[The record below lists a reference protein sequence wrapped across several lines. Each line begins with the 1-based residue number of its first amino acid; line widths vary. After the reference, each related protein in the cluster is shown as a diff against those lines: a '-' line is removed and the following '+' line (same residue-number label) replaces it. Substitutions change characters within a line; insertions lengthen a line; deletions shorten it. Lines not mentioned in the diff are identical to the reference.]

1 MSVRAMTLSHLNP
14 VLAHIHRELGIP
26 ADYEQ
31 RTGLQRF
38 DEVSLSNLIVAQLD
52 HAGRPL
58 VLTKSAGEA
67 WVAMRSA
74 ADKDGVSLQP
84 FSGFRSY
91 VYQQGLFQAKIAKG
105 SSIDQILKS
114 LAAPGYSE
122 HHTGE
127 AVDITTADCPA
138 GEAVF
143 ESTGAHAWLSTNAER
158 YGFKESF
165 PRGNPHNLVYEPWH
179 WKYHST

>member
-1 MSVRAMTLSHLNP
+1 MSVRVMTISRLNP
-14 VLAHIHRELGIP
+14 ILSRIHRELSIS

-31 RTGLQRF
+31 RTGLPRF

-58 VLTKSAGEA
+58 VLTKFAGEA
-67 WVAMRSA
+67 WMAMRSA
-74 ADKDGVSLQP
+74 AEKEGVSLQP

-127 AVDITTADCPA
+127 AVDITTENCPA
-138 GEAVF
+138 GEADF
-143 ESTGAHAWLSTNAER
+143 ESTSAHAWLVTNAER
-158 YGFKESF
+158 FGFKESF

-179 WKYHST
+179 WKYHSR